1 MPIITLPTLLLV
13 LLLLP
18 VSPIAK
24 QKAPSFSFLKA
35 YSKSLSSAGSNFFKP
50 KLLAKMLL
58 LVLSFFF
65 FTFPS
70 PSLSLNQEGIY
81 LFQVKAS
88 LSDPDST
95 LSSWNFS
102 DPTPCN
108 WRGVSCDS
116 ATGSVTSLDLSNTNL
131 AGPFPSL
138 LCRLQ
143 NLSFVNFCNNS
154 INSTIPS
161 DISTC
166 QNLIHLDLSQNLL
179 TGELPRT
186 LADLPNLKYLDLTA
200 NNLSGDLPESFGR
213 FQKLEVLSL
222 VYNLLDGTIPAFLGN
237 ISTLKMLNLSYNP
250 FSPAR
255 IPPELG
261 NLTYLEILW
270 ITNCNLVGEIPDSL
284 GRLNK
289 LTYLDLATNHLVGKI
304 PSSLTGLVS
313 VVQIELY
320 NNWLS
325 GELPRGFSNLTKL
338 RLLDVSTNQ
347 LTGKIPDEL
356 TQLPLESLN
365 LYLNSF
371 EGTLP
376 PSIADSPALNELK
389 IFQNRLTGELPQ
401 NLGKNSPL
409 RWLDVSEN
417 QFTGPI
423 PPSLCEKGNLEGIL
437 MIYNSFSG
445 QIPSTLAECR
455 SLNRIRLSYNKLSGE
470 IPAGFWGLPHVY
482 LLELVNNS
490 FSGQIGKSIAN
501 AATLLRLII
510 SSNEFSGSLPE
521 EIGLVHTLLQISAS
535 NNKFSGALPKSI
547 VTLDG
552 LGVLDLHG
560 NELEGE
566 LPSGI
571 ESLKKLN
578 VLNLANN
585 EFSGK
590 IPDGIG
596 SLSVLNYLDF
606 SNNQLTGRIPFG
618 FQNLKLNQLNLS
630 NNLLSGQIPPWFDIE
645 IYKNSILGNPGLYFG
660 RDGAKHKGYIWLFR
674 SIFVLAA
681 LVFVVGVVWF
691 YFKYLSN
698 KKARDKSMWT
708 LISFHKLGFSEYEIL
723 DCLDEDNVIGR
734 GSSGKV
740 YKVVLS
746 NGEAVAVK
754 KLWGGLKKGCESVDL
769 ETGQAQVLDD
779 RFQAEVETLGKI
791 RHKNIVKLWCSCTTR
806 DCKLLVYEYMPNGS
820 LGDLLHGNNG
830 CLLDWQTRY
839 KIIVD
844 AAEGLSYLHHDCV
857 PPIVHRDIKSNNILL
872 DGDFGARVADFGVA
886 KVVDATGKDAK
897 SMSVI
902 AGSCGYIAPEYAYTL
917 LVDEKSDIYSFGV
930 VILEMVTGR
939 LPIDPEFGEKDLV
952 TWVCITQ
959 NQKGL
964 DHVLDSKLDP
974 CLKEEIYKVLDI
986 GLLCTNPLPIN
997 RPSMRRVVKLLQEAA
1012 NDNLPKAAKK
1022 DGKLIP
1028 YYYESYASDQGSVSL
1043 EIFLHSL
1050 FQKQGHESVIWK
1062 ED

>member
-1 MPIITLPTLLLV
+1 
-13 LLLLP
+13 
-18 VSPIAK
+18 
-24 QKAPSFSFLKA
+24 
-35 YSKSLSSAGSNFFKP
+35 
-50 KLLAKMLL
+50 MLL
-58 LVLSFFF
+58 LFLSFLF
-65 FTFPS
+65 FTFPP
-70 PSLSLNQEGIY
+70 PSLSLNQEGLY
-81 LFQVKAS
+81 LLQVKAS

-95 LSSWNFS
+95 LSSWNPR
-102 DPTPCN
+102 DPTSCN

-116 ATGSVTSLDLSNTNL
+116 ITGSVTSLDLSNTNVG
-131 AGPFPSL
+131 GPFPSL

-143 NLSFVNFCNNS
+143 NLSFINFFNNS

-161 DISTC
+161 DISMC
-166 QNLIHLDLSQNLL
+166 SNLIHLDLSQNLL
-179 TGELPRT
+179 TGELNPT
-186 LADLPNLKYLDLTA
+186 LADLPNLKYLDLTG
-200 NNLSGDLPESFGR
+200 NNLSGDFPVSFGR

-250 FSPAR
+250 FSPGR

-261 NLTYLEILW
+261 NLTNLEVLW
-270 ITNCNLVGEIPDSL
+270 LTECNLVGEIPDSL
-284 GRLNK
+284 GRLKK
-289 LTYLDLATNHLVGKI
+289 LTDLDIAINHLVGKI
-304 PSSLTGLVS
+304 PSSLTEMVS

-320 NNWLS
+320 NNSLT

-338 RLLDVSTNQ
+338 RLIDAAMNQ

-365 LYLNSF
+365 LYQNNF

-376 PSIADSPALNELK
+376 PSIADSPALYELR

-401 NLGKNSPL
+401 NLGENSPL
-409 RWLDVSEN
+409 RWFDVSSN

-423 PPSLCEKGNLEGIL
+423 PPSLCEKGDLEEIL
-437 MIYNSFSG
+437 MIHNSFSG
-445 QIPSTLAECR
+445 QIPSSLAECR
-455 SLNRIRLSYNKLSGE
+455 SLNRIRLGHNKLSGE
-470 IPAGFWGLPHVY
+470 IPAGFWGLPRVY

-490 FSGQIGKSIAN
+490 FSGQIGRSIAN
-501 AATLLRLII
+501 AANLSLLMI
-510 SSNEFSGSLPE
+510 SGNEFTGSLPE
-521 EIGLVHTLLQISAS
+521 EIGLVDNLVQLSAS
-535 NNKFSGALPKSI
+535 NNKLSGPLPKSI
-547 VTLDG
+547 VKLDG
-552 LGVLDLHG
+552 LGILDLHG

-566 LPSGI
+566 LPSRI
-571 ESLKKLN
+571 ESMKKLN
-578 VLNLANN
+578 ELNLAHN

-596 SLSVLNYLDF
+596 SLSVLNYLDL
-606 SNNQLTGRIPFG
+606 SNNHFTGRIPLG
-618 FQNLKLNQLNLS
+618 LQNLKLNQLNLS
-630 NNLLSGQIPPWFDIE
+630 NNLLSGQLPPLFDKE
-645 IYKNSILGNPGLYFG
+645 MYKNSFLGNPGLCGNFSGLCVG
-660 RDGAKHKGYIWLFR
+660 RDADKQKGYVWLLR

-691 YFKYLSN
+691 YFKYQSY
-698 KKARDKSMWT
+698 KKARATDKSKWT
-708 LISFHKLGFSEYEIL
+708 LMSFHKLGFSEYEIL

-754 KLWGGLKKGCESVDL
+754 KLWGGVKKGCESVDL
-769 ETGQAQVLDD
+769 EKGQAQAQAQDD
-779 RFQAEVETLGKI
+779 GFQAEIETLGKI

-820 LGDLLHGNNG
+820 LGDLLHSSKGG
-830 CLLDWQTRY
+830 LLDWPTRY

-857 PPIVHRDIKSNNILL
+857 PPIVHRDVKSNNILL

-886 KVVDATGKDAK
+886 KVVDAAGKGAK

-917 LVDEKSDIYSFGV
+917 RVNEKSDIYSFGV
-930 VILEMVTGR
+930 VALELVTGR
-939 LPIDPEFGEKDLV
+939 LPVDPEFGEKDLV
-952 TWVCITQ
+952 KWVCTTLD
-959 NQKGL
+959 QKGV

-974 CLKEEIYKVLDI
+974 CFKEEICKVLNI
-986 GLLCTNPLPIN
+986 GLLCTSPLPIN
-997 RPSMRRVVKLLQEAA
+997 RPSMRRVVKLLQEAGTE
-1012 NDNLPKAAKK
+1012 NQLKAATK
-1022 DGKLIP
+1022 DGKLTP
-1028 YYYESYASDQGSVSL
+1028 YYYEDASDQGSVA
-1043 EIFLHSL
+1043 
-1050 FQKQGHESVIWK
+1050 
-1062 ED
+1062 